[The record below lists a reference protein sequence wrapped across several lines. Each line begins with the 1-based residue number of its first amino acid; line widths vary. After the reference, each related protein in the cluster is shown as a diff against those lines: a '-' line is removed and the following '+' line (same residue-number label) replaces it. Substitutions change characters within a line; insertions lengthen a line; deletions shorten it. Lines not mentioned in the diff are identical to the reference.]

1 MTVPFNIPLVFWL
14 PALYTQPAQ
23 KLSLILPVD
32 PLEDSSA
39 ACTGK
44 PYSCTLHT
52 PRFVQLTD
60 TVSKSSCCAALACMS
75 ATSALTWGKAS
86 A

>member
-1 MTVPFNIPLVFWL
+1 MTAPFDIPLFFWL
-14 PALYTQPAQ
+14 PALYTQRAQ
-23 KLSLILPVD
+23 KLSPILPVD

-44 PYSCTLHT
+44 PYNCTLHI
-52 PRFVQLTD
+52 PKSVQLTD

-75 ATSALTWGKAS
+75 ATSVLTWGKAS